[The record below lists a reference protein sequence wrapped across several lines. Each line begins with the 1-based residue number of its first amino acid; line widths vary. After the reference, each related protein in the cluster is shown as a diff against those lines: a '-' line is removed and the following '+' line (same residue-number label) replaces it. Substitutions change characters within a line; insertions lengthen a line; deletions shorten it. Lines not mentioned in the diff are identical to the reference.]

1 MRMLLPTLLVLSLCV
16 GPRTT
21 QAADFK
27 LKDGDRVVLL
37 GSTLI
42 EREQRYG
49 YWETALT
56 ARYPDRNITFR
67 NLAWSGDTVWGDAR
81 IAFDLDKPGIGLK
94 RMVELTLAEKP
105 TVIFICYG
113 TNESFE
119 GKAGVEKF
127 TKGLE
132 ALLDALAPAKARIVL
147 MSPTPFDNKPPE
159 LPDAS
164 KHNEKLAL
172 YSQAIEKVAQH
183 RSLPF
188 IDLYGA
194 LRARCGN
201 FLFLGRFIDGLT
213 ENGLHLTQAG
223 YWQTA
228 WELSL
233 LLNRHDD
240 NGWRE
245 LQWKMDGSIHVEGI
259 AAKAVPGPNWAL
271 DVTESTLRPARPR
284 GAIPGI
290 FLFDSWDV
298 QIEGLPWGKY
308 TLMVDGQPKITKMSR
323 EWAAGVEMW
332 DSFLYEQAEQLR
344 KAIVEK
350 NELYFHR
357 WRPQNET
364 YLFGFRKHEQGK
376 NAKEVAAFDPLV
388 AEKEKEIAK
397 LRVPKT
403 RRFEWV
409 PAKD

>member
-21 QAADFK
+21 QAADFE

-67 NLAWSGDTVWGDAR
+67 NLAWSGDTVWGDSR
-81 IAFDLDKPGIGLK
+81 VAFDLDKPGIGLK

-119 GKAGVEKF
+119 GEKGLEKF
-127 TKGLE
+127 TKGLD
-132 ALLDALAPAKARIVL
+132 ALLDALAPAQARIVL
-147 MSPTPFDNKPPE
+147 LSPVPFDNKGQPS
-159 LPDAS
+159 AS
-164 KHNEKLAL
+164 AQSANRRLAL
-172 YSQAIEKVAQH
+172 YRNSIRRVAEIRQLLFGDLFGSLYDEKRARVNTAQLTWNGMHLHEYGYSRTAETLLTCLGLRRSGQSFEIKVAAD
-183 RSLPF
+183 RTPAAE
-188 IDLYGA
+188 GA
-194 LRARCGN
+194 DVS
-201 FLFLGRFIDGLT
+201 IV
-213 ENGLHLTQAG
+213 NGPHLT
-223 YWQTA
+223 
-228 WELSL
+228 
-233 LLNRHDD
+233 
-240 NGWRE
+240 
-245 LQWKMDGSIHVEGI
+245 
-259 AAKAVPGPNWAL
+259 L
-271 DVTESTLRPARPR
+271 DVTRKQLPLPLDPNIFNEPVWIQGSGVVRVQGLDADQVTLR
-284 GAIPGI
+284 
-290 FLFDSWDV
+290 
-298 QIEGLPWGKY
+298 
-308 TLMVDGQPKITKMSR
+308 VDGRPVQTLPGKIWSKPLPLPPGPDN
-323 EWAAGVEMW
+323 EQVEK
-332 DSFLYEQAEQLR
+332 LR
-344 KAIVEK
+344 HAIIEK

>member
-21 QAADFK
+21 KAADFE
-27 LKDGDRVVLL
+27 LKDGDRVVWL

-49 YWETALT
+49 YWEMALT

-67 NLAWSGDTVWGDAR
+67 NLGWSGDTVWGDAR
-81 IAFDLDKPGIGLK
+81 VGFDLDKPGIGLK

-105 TVIFICYG
+105 TVIFVCYG

-119 GKAGVEKF
+119 GKAGLEKF
-127 TKGLE
+127 TKGIE

-147 MSPTPFDNKPPE
+147 ISPAPFERKSPT
-159 LPDAS
+159 LPDVS
-164 KHNEKLAL
+164 KQNESLKL
-172 YSQAIEKVAQH
+172 YSEAIKVVAEK
-183 RSLPF
+183 RRLPF
-188 IDLYGA
+188 IDLYNILKSRVFGFRSE
-194 LRARCGN
+194 L
-201 FLFLGRFIDGLT
+201 ITGLT
-213 ENGLHLTQAG
+213 DNGMHLNSGGYWETASWLEIFLQTVPDFDTLARWLHWKQDGSLSSNGLVVKRAPDRK
-223 YWQTA
+223 W
-228 WELSL
+228 
-233 LLNRHDD
+233 
-240 NGWRE
+240 
-245 LQWKMDGSIHVEGI
+245 
-259 AAKAVPGPNWAL
+259 AV
-271 DVTESTLRPARPR
+271 DVRESTLRPAIRSKNVNLPQVWT
-284 GAIPGI
+284 
-290 FLFDSWDV
+290 DW
-298 QIEGLPWGKY
+298 GLTVDDLPAGRH
-308 TLMVDGQPKITKMSR
+308 TLMVDGQPKVTKSSR
-323 EWAAGVEMW
+323 EWAAGEKMR
-332 DSFLYEQAEQLR
+332 DAFLYEQAEQLR

-350 NELYFHR
+350 NRLYFHR

-397 LRVPKT
+397 LRAPRT